1 MNPLKKPKPAFYSII
16 TRFYIYSILFGILM
30 GILFPL
36 YANLFIAE
44 WENYNMQIFFAA
56 GCIVAGIFVGS
67 FSCILFR
74 LTIFKTIRDLSLQF
88 SKLTCEKGDLS
99 VRVYCNSADEL
110 GLLSTNFNIFIKTI
124 SDRVFI
130 IKEGYTDI
138 ASFSNEVQ
146 QTCYRVNDNAQ
157 SQAASAEE
165 ILASI
170 DELSD
175 SVGSNADNARL
186 QFSKI
191 DSLVTNMEILAKNI
205 GNVNQRV
212 KETLNDIDA
221 IQKNA
226 SLGTESINSLN
237 NTMNEISS
245 SSIEM
250 KDIINIIQDIAD
262 KTNLLSLNAS
272 IEAARAGNAG
282 RGFAVVADEISK
294 LAENTDK
301 SLKQIDLLINKNNAE
316 IEKGKEYTST
326 TVVRFD
332 TIIKGIKNIAQNI
345 SSLYSLM
352 DDEIRTNMTIDSQL
366 QEINKLASK
375 IHEMSEEHK
384 AAYNEIV
391 ISISNIGELT
401 QSSAISAEKLSDNA
415 SRLLDKIMK
424 LESGIDSFKI

>member
-1 MNPLKKPKPAFYSII
+1 
-16 TRFYIYSILFGILM
+16 M

-226 SLGTESINSLN
+226 QGKVLDVFAMNLGFSKDVLKDKATIALNVNDVFNSRKRRMQTYVPYTVETYQAMQFRMRQITVSFTYRFN
-237 NTMNEISS
+237 QT
-245 SSIEM
+245 
-250 KDIINIIQDIAD
+250 K
-262 KTNLLSLNAS
+262 
-272 IEAARAGNAG
+272 
-282 RGFAVVADEISK
+282 
-294 LAENTDK
+294 TDK
-301 SLKQIDLLINKNNAE
+301 
-316 IEKGKEYTST
+316 EKPKSKRDENG
-326 TVVRFD
+326 
-332 TIIKGIKNIAQNI
+332 G
-345 SSLYSLM
+345 
-352 DDEIRTNMTIDSQL
+352 DDFQM
-366 QEINKLASK
+366 
-375 IHEMSEEHK
+375 
-384 AAYNEIV
+384 
-391 ISISNIGELT
+391 
-401 QSSAISAEKLSDNA
+401 
-415 SRLLDKIMK
+415 
-424 LESGIDSFKI
+424 